1 MWLSHATPGMQM
13 NEIII
18 VLVLIGDAYVN
29 ISRLSYVDKD
39 NKKSY
44 IMKTLKQFL
53 DNMYRDVNN

>member
-1 MWLSHATPGMQM
+1 M

-39 NKKSY
+39 NEKV
-44 IMKTLKQFL
+44 I
-53 DNMYRDVNN
+53 